1 MTEDRQQLLQKL
13 YLEQKMAESNITVL
27 QQRMEMI
34 QVYLSN
40 YRAGAMVLNELEKRN
55 EGEEML
61 MNVGGG
67 IFVQSRLVNPERV
80 TRDIGSNIRIEQNV
94 VEAKKQVEDAITR
107 LEEQYESIANE
118 YNKMVTHAA
127 SMTSQLQKL
136 ASQMQ
141 NQGE

>member
-1 MTEDRQQLLQKL
+1 MTEDQQKLLQKL
-13 YLEQKMAESNITVL
+13 YLEQKMAESNVTVL

-34 QVYLSN
+34 QAYLTN
-40 YRAGAMVLNELEKRN
+40 YRAGALVLKELEKRK

-94 VEAKKQVEDAITR
+94 VEAKKEVEDAITS
-107 LEEQYESIANE
+107 LEKQYEALANE

-127 SMTSQLQKL
+127 SMNSQLQQL
-136 ASQMQ
+136 AAQMQ

>member
-1 MTEDRQQLLQKL
+1 MTEDQQKLLQKL
-13 YLEQKMAESNITVL
+13 YLEQKMAESNIAVL
-27 QQRMEMI
+27 QQRMEMV
-34 QVYLSN
+34 QAYLTN
-40 YRAGAMVLNELEKRN
+40 YRAGALVLIELEKRK

-94 VEAKKQVEDAITR
+94 VEAKKQVEDAIVS
-107 LEEQYESIANE
+107 LEKQYEALANE

-127 SMTSQLQKL
+127 SMSSQLQQL
-136 ASQMQ
+136 AAKMQ

>member
-1 MTEDRQQLLQKL
+1 MTEDQQKLLQKL

-27 QQRMEMI
+27 QQRMEMV
-34 QVYLSN
+34 QAYLTN
-40 YRAGAMVLNELEKRN
+40 YRAGALVLNELDKRK

-80 TRDIGSNIRIEQNV
+80 TRNIGSNIRIEQNV
-94 VEAKKQVEDAITR
+94 VEAKKQVEEAIAS
-107 LEEQYESIANE
+107 LEKQYEALANE

-127 SMTSQLQKL
+127 SMSSQLQQL
-136 ASQMQ
+136 AAQMQ

>member
-1 MTEDRQQLLQKL
+1 MTEDEQQLLQKL
-13 YLEQKMAESNITVL
+13 YLEQKMAESNVAVL
-27 QQRMEMI
+27 QQRMEMV
-34 QVYLSN
+34 QAYLTN
-40 YRAGAMVLNELEKRN
+40 YRAGALVLNELEKRK

-80 TRDIGSNIRIEQNV
+80 TRNIGSNIRIEQNV
-94 VEAKKQVEDAITR
+94 VEAKKQVEEAIAS
-107 LEEQYESIANE
+107 LEKQYEALANE

-127 SMTSQLQKL
+127 SMSSQLQQL
-136 ASQMQ
+136 AAQMQ

>member
-1 MTEDRQQLLQKL
+1 MTEDQQQLLQKL
-13 YLEQKMAESNITVL
+13 YLEQKMAESNITIL

-34 QVYLSN
+34 QAYLSN
-40 YRAGAMVLNELEKRN
+40 YRSGVMVLNELEKRS

-67 IFVQSRLVNPERV
+67 IFVQSRLINPERV
-80 TRDIGSNIRIEQNV
+80 TREIGSNIRIEQSV

-107 LEEQYESIANE
+107 LEKQYESIANE

-127 SMTSQLQKL
+127 SMSSQLQKL

>member
-1 MTEDRQQLLQKL
+1 MTEDQQNLLQKL
-13 YLEQKMAESNITVL
+13 YLEQKMAESNIAVL

-34 QVYLSN
+34 QAYLTN
-40 YRAGAMVLNELEKRN
+40 YRAGAMVLEELEKRN

-80 TRDIGSNIRIEQNV
+80 TRDIGSDIRIEQSV
-94 VEAKKQVEDAITR
+94 VEAKKQVDDAIAK
-107 LEEQYESIANE
+107 LEKQYESLATE
-118 YNKMVTHAA
+118 YNKMVAHAS
-127 SMTSQLQKL
+127 SMNAQLQKL
-136 ASQMQ
+136 AAQMQ